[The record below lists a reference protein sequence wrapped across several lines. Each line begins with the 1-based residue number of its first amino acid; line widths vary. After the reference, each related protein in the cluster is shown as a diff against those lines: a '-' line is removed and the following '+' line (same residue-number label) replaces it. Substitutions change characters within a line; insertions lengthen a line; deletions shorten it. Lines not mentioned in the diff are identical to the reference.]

1 MQDLRDR
8 IRTVSTGTAP
18 SAQAARRRSMDDVIP
33 RSVAGALL
41 LAWLGGLAWIFAISP
56 APDPTQPIS
65 AVDEII
71 SLAMFGSWLAVFT
84 GLGARRRFG
93 LVASIG
99 AGLLIA
105 GAGVLCGITGHTG
118 LWIPVQ
124 IGVGSGLAAADGFGM
139 KLT

>member
-1 MQDLRDR
+1 M
-8 IRTVSTGTAP
+8 RTC
-18 SAQAARRRSMDDVIP
+18 
-33 RSVAGALL
+33 
-41 LAWLGGLAWIFAISP
+41 
-56 APDPTQPIS
+56 
-65 AVDEII
+65 
-71 SLAMFGSWLAVFT
+71 
-84 GLGARRRFG
+84 

-124 IGVGSGLAAADGFGM
+124 IGVGSGLAAAGGFGM